1 MKLLPEPVVVTTKTA
16 EVAVFVR
23 VKVHVP
29 VLGKPV
35 SETLAVAK
43 VQVGCAET
51 VAVGVL
57 GITGC
62 GAMVT
67 LAAIER
73 QPSAFLAVTL

>member
-16 EVAVFVR
+16 AVVVCVR

-35 SETLAVAK
+35 SETLAVAN
-43 VQVGCAET
+43 VQVGCAAT

-57 GITGC
+57 GVTGC

-67 LAAIER
+67 LAAVDK